1 MKVFLVLSIYKKYL
15 RQDSYF
21 LSMSNY
27 ITYKNCKV
35 HFTSTG
41 KGATIVLL
49 HGFLENNSM
58 WDSIAPELSKK
69 NRVITIDLLGHGKT
83 GCLGYLHTME
93 EQANTV
99 KEVLRSLNLRK
110 YILVGHSMGG
120 YISLAF
126 AQLFPEAIK
135 GLCLINSTFEN
146 DSEER
151 KKLRA
156 RAVRMAHTDYENL
169 VRMSFTN
176 LFAEESRLNYTSE
189 IKKGLTEAFKTP
201 LQGYI
206 ASQEGMT
213 LRKDFSD
220 LFKNARF
227 KKLLILGKKD
237 TVVDY
242 ESTIKFAKKNN
253 IPTIGLSEGHMSHI
267 ENSVDLLDALKKF
280 IPKF

>member
-1 MKVFLVLSIYKKYL
+1 MLK
-15 RQDSYF
+15 DTYF
-21 LSMSNY
+21 CIMQSCVN
-27 ITYKNCKV
+27 YKNIHV
-35 HFTSTG
+35 SYSDFG
-41 KGATIVLL
+41 KGPVVVLL
-49 HGFLENNSM
+49 HGFLENSSM
-58 WDSIAPELSKK
+58 WNSVIPELSKK
-69 NRVITIDLLGHGKT
+69 NRLVTIDLLGHGKT
-83 GCLGYLHTME
+83 GCLGYIHTME
-93 EQANTV
+93 EQANMV
-99 KEVLRSLNLRK
+99 KEVLKLLDLRK

-206 ASQEGMT
+206 ASQKGMT

-242 ESTIKFAKKNN
+242 ESTIKFSKKNN

-267 ENSVDLLDALKKF
+267 ENSLDLLDALKKF
-280 IPKF
+280 ITKF